1 MTVDHTAHLAQ
12 DAAAAVAVLRTTD
25 LSSPVPG
32 CPGWVLRDLA
42 GHLGGVHRWATAVV
56 RTGERGGPKYAT
68 PPPDGELAD
77 WLAQGAADLVA
88 VLGDPDRPCWTF
100 SGEGTAA
107 FWARRQALETVVH
120 RIDAHRRAARRS
132 APPDSRTPWTPTSP
146 RTASPRCWR

>member
-12 DAAAAVAVLRTTD
+12 DAAAAVVVLRTTN
-25 LSSPVPG
+25 LLSPVPG

-56 RTGERGGPKYAT
+56 RTGERGGRQYAT
-68 PPPDGELAD
+68 PPPDDELAG
-77 WLAQGAADLVA
+77 WLAQGAADLVS
-88 VLGDPDRPCWTF
+88 VLSDLDRPCWTF